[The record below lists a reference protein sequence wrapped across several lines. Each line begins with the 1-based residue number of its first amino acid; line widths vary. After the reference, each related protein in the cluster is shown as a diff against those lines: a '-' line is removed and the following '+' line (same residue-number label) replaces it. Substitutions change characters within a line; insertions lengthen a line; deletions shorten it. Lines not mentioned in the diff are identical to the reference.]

1 MGFLGTTVGTST
13 QTVTSENM
21 GNLNYPLTVSGATAA
36 NIHPAPNTVPTN
48 AKGAVVASVS
58 HTVNVANR
66 KLTIH
71 AGMPYVYNSRTG
83 VSAPTLEQFG
93 FGLYVDGVCLRVVS
107 EGLVPSTS
115 AASFIQI
122 AAALPVAV
130 GAHSIE
136 LRAFV
141 PTAQS
146 SIVIGGGYG
155 IACTPFIIIRESS

>member
-13 QTVTSENM
+13 QSVTSESM
-21 GNLNYPLTVSGATAA
+21 GTLTYPLTITGATAS
-36 NIHPAPNTVPTN
+36 NIHPAPNTLPTS
-48 AKGAVVASVS
+48 AKGAIVASMS

-71 AGMPYVYNSRTG
+71 AGMPYVYNSRSGMT
-83 VSAPTLEQFG
+83 APTLEQFG
-93 FGLYVDGVCLRVVS
+93 FGLYVDGTCLRVVS

-115 AASFIQI
+115 GASFIQI
-122 AAALPVAV
+122 AAAIAV
-130 GAHSIE
+130 NTGVHTIE

-146 SIVIGGGYG
+146 SVTIGGGYAIG
-155 IACTPFIIIRESS
+155 CTPFIIIRESS